1 MHAGITPTE
10 YYEHRGQCEVEAESV
25 VHVVAGIL
33 GLDTSA
39 YSVGYVAGWPKGDA
53 ELIRQSAS
61 RVLAAAHR
69 ICLLYTSPSPRDRQ
83 KSRMP
88 SSA

>member
-25 VHVVAGIL
+25 AHVVAGIL

-69 ICLLYTSPSPRDRQ
+69 IAEAIIEDSTD
-83 KSRMP
+83 
-88 SSA
+88 